1 MGRQSIITVR
11 TIYKLNSLSGL
22 SPQVRDDV
30 TSCDGR

>member
-22 SPQVRDDV
+22 SPRLRDGV
-30 TSCDGR
+30 TGCDGR